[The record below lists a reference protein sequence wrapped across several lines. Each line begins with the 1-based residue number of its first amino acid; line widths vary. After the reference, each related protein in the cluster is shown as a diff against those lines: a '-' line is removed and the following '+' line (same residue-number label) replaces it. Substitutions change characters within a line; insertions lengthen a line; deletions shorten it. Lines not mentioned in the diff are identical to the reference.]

1 MYGNRGQVEG
11 RLAAAEQQVLEVE
24 VEVEI
29 EAEAEAEQAEQA
41 ARQGRAPG
49 QAARR
54 GLGEAE
60 RWGQASDQASEGGR
74 NGKEAQLEWT
84 ACWTAPVWTE
94 EREEPPP
101 EQPWGGIASGQ
112 RRRRRWPS
120 NRCSRSGRSRY
131 QTTQPRQ
138 SPCTRHIGTSSWQ
151 EQQAQWM
158 QTRTCE
164 ASTPP
169 VD

>member
-1 MYGNRGQVEG
+1 MYGNSGQTEG

-24 VEVEI
+24 VEVEV
-29 EAEAEAEQAEQA
+29 EAEAEAEQAEA

-49 QAARR
+49 QAARQ
-54 GLGEAE
+54 GLVEAE
-60 RWGQASDQASEGGR
+60 RWGQASDQASEEGR

-112 RRRRRWPS
+112 
-120 NRCSRSGRSRY
+120 
-131 QTTQPRQ
+131 
-138 SPCTRHIGTSSWQ
+138 